1 MKYKNIKSA
10 IHNFGYSFISD
21 ENYVDDE
28 YVFHELA
35 CIHSQG
41 HDITINWLN
50 RKFDPAHLCTDR
62 IKKSI
67 EYWANGLERL
77 LNSQN
82 VDVEVLIRLE
92 FVWPSND
99 AHYMKALDDR
109 GVEHIKVVK
118 YWAGVT

>member
-21 ENYVDDE
+21 ENYVDGE

-35 CIHSQG
+35 RIHSQG
-41 HDITINWLN
+41 HDIIISWLN
-50 RKFDPAHLCTDR
+50 EKFEPAHLCTER
-62 IKKSI
+62 ITKSI
-67 EYWANGLERL
+67 GYWANGLERL

-82 VDVEVLIRLE
+82 VDLGSLTKLE
-92 FVWPSND
+92 FVWPSNG

-109 GVEHIKVVK
+109 GMEHIKVVK
-118 YWAGVT
+118 H